1 MAWSLEDELR
11 GCSHSGPCG
20 LATNQGPRKMTCGA
34 QPLCLGTAD
43 AEAWQSTP
51 NTQVV
56 PFLHVVFPRLHV
68 RRGPSPEASL
78 ARSHRGE
85 GGTPAKASARWRNA
99 LCPTLSRPVPV
110 YLAIPETCAPLN
122 SQTNHVTIFRTAQM
136 TRYPT
141 YDVVATEVGLP
152 ADARAPTSVATAPC
166 RTRRVRTRSSAE
178 HFSGRGRR
186 GAPNQR
192 LLWLGN

>member
-1 MAWSLEDELR
+1 
-11 GCSHSGPCG
+11 
-20 LATNQGPRKMTCGA
+20 MTCGA
-34 QPLCLGTAD
+34 QLHSLGTAD

-56 PFLHVVFPRLHV
+56 PFLRVVFPRLCV
-68 RRGPSPEASL
+68 RRGPPPEASL
-78 ARSHRGE
+78 ARFHGGE
-85 GGTPAKASARWRNA
+85 GSTPAKASARWRNA

>member
-1 MAWSLEDELR
+1 
-11 GCSHSGPCG
+11 
-20 LATNQGPRKMTCGA
+20 MTCGA

-56 PFLHVVFPRLHV
+56 PFLQVVFPRLHV

-136 TRYPT
+136 TRYST
-141 YDVVATEVGLP
+141 YDVVATEDGLP

>member
-1 MAWSLEDELR
+1 
-11 GCSHSGPCG
+11 
-20 LATNQGPRKMTCGA
+20 MTCGA

-43 AEAWQSTP
+43 AEAWQSSP

-56 PFLHVVFPRLHV
+56 PFLHVVFPWLHV

-166 RTRRVRTRSSAE
+166 RTRRVQTRSSAE

>member
-1 MAWSLEDELR
+1 MVLGGRVEVVLTFRPLRLGDEPRTKEDDLRRTAALPWHGRCRGMAVHSE
-11 GCSHSGPCG
+11 HSGCAFPACRF
-20 LATNQGPRKMTCGA
+20 P
-34 QPLCLGTAD
+34 P
-43 AEAWQSTP
+43 
-51 NTQVV
+51 VV
-56 PFLHVVFPRLHV
+56 R
-68 RRGPSPEASL
+68 ASR
-78 ARSHRGE
+78 APAGSRSHRGE
-85 GGTPAKASARWRNA
+85 EGTPATASARWRNA